1 MNYRELLGDLGR
13 SVGLGLFLVGVAIF
27 LQGPGLKFIYFAF

>member
-1 MNYRELLGDLGR
+1 MKHRELIGDVAR
-13 SVGLGLFLVGVAIF
+13 SVGLGVFLVGVAIF

>member
-1 MNYRELLGDLGR
+1 MNHRELMGDVARGI
-13 SVGLGLFLVGVAIF
+13 GLAGLLVAVAIF

>member
-1 MNYRELLGDLGR
+1 MKYRELIGDIGW
-13 SVGLGLFLVGVAIF
+13 SVGIGVFLVGAAIF

>member
-1 MNYRELLGDLGR
+1 MKYRELAGDVGR
-13 SVGLGLFLVGVAIF
+13 AVGIGLFLVAVAIF

>member
-1 MNYRELLGDLGR
+1 MNYRELLRDIGR
-13 SVGLGLFLVGVAIF
+13 SAGIGVLLVAVAIF

>member
-1 MNYRELLGDLGR
+1 MRELIGDAGRALG
-13 SVGLGLFLVGVAIF
+13 VGALLVAVAIF

>member
-1 MNYRELLGDLGR
+1 MNGRELLGDVARG
-13 SVGLGLFLVGVAIF
+13 VGVGALLVAVAVF

>member
-1 MNYRELLGDLGR
+1 MRELMGDVGR
-13 SVGLGLFLVGVAIF
+13 AVGLGALLVAVAIF

>member
-1 MNYRELLGDLGR
+1 MNHRELIGDIAR
-13 SVGLGLFLVGVAIF
+13 SVGLGVFLVGVAIF